1 MTIVERMA
9 ALINAVANLTENGL
23 PGDIV
28 ECGVWRG
35 GSMLAV
41 ALTLL
46 ARGDRS
52 QSLAKKYLFLPFVLL
67 NIKTGI

>member
-1 MTIVERMA
+1 MTIVERMT
-9 ALINAVANLTENGL
+9 ALINAVTNLTENGI

-52 QSLAKKYLFLPFVLL
+52 LSLAKK
-67 NIKTGI
+67 